1 MASGESTR
9 LPLLDPGSIPGLGV
23 ICGMSLL
30 LVLVLAPRGFCPSTP
45 DFPFPQKPTF
55 LNSNSIWIVS
65 LSQQEFGTHLFQN
78 FAITFNFSYHFDI
91 SSLSFIVIIIII
103 IIIISFII
111 IIIINLW
118 ISIFLGIF

>member
-1 MASGESTR
+1 MWDEFVVGSRPRSERFLSEYSG
-9 LPLLDPGSIPGLGV
+9 
-23 ICGMSLL
+23 
-30 LVLVLAPRGFCPSTP
+30 
-45 DFPFPQKPTF
+45 FPFPQKPTF
-55 LNSNSIWIVS
+55 LNSNSIWIVF

-91 SSLSFIVIIIII
+91 SSLSFIVIIIIF
-103 IIIISFII
+103 IIISFIIIIII